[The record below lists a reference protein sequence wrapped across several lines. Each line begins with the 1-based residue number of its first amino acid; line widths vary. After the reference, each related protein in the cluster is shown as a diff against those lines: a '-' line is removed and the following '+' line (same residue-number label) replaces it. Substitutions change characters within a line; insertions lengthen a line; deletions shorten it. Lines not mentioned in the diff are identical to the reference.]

1 MSFNSINYLIFLP
14 LVCMGYFLVPKKYRN
29 VYLLAVS
36 YYFYWCNEVRFFLLL
51 PVLTLVTFL
60 TGKAVDAAQGSGK
73 KRWFIA
79 GLAINLGVLVFFK
92 YNRFFLGCI
101 QDMTGVRF
109 DLTKWML
116 PMGISFYVFMAVSYL
131 ADIMLGKYHAE
142 TNPVKFA
149 VYLSFFPH
157 SLMGPIDRA
166 NKFLPQLDKDHSFDY
181 ERVRKALQLMA
192 IGFFKKIAV
201 ADVMAMFINQ
211 VHSDLT
217 GYTGLMLIF
226 TAYMYSFQLYADFSG
241 YSDIARASAMIMDID
256 IRENFKVPYL
266 ATNFSQFWNKW
277 HISLSSCFQ
286 DYIFTPF
293 VWFNPMKKLPVIGKK
308 FEKPPVLVAITLVFL
323 ASGVWH
329 GNTWN
334 FVIWGGCH
342 AVYRI
347 GEELLKRHYRKP
359 AKNPPPHIFWGKVAG
374 VFTLVTFSQIFF
386 RAKDLPSAGYYIAHL
401 FSDLSLSTFRNGLYN
416 SVKAGFDA
424 TPLLIYGYIAFNA
437 LCLAVLIAMDIYR
450 HFVLKGKCLT
460 LAFDKMSKWQRWLCY
475 YGLIALIMAGFIMN
489 NGGYG
494 ASASF
499 IYNNF

>member
-14 LVCMGYFLVPKKYRN
+14 LVCMGYFAIPKKGRN
-29 VYLLAVS
+29 IYLLAVS
-36 YYFYWCNEVRFFLLL
+36 YYFYWCNEARFFLLL
-51 PVLTLVTFL
+51 PFL
-60 TGKAVDAAQGSGK
+60 TAATFFAGKAIDKAEGK
-73 KRWFIA
+73 NRKAYFLA
-79 GLAINLGVLVFFK
+79 GIGLNLGILVFFK
-92 YNRFFLGCI
+92 YNRFFLNTI
-101 QDMTGVRF
+101 MDITGAQI
-109 DLTKWML
+109 DLSWWLL
-116 PMGISFYVFMAVSYL
+116 PMGISFFVFMAVSYL
-131 ADIMLGKYHAE
+131 ADIMLNKYHAE
-142 TNPVKFA
+142 ENFVKFA
-149 VYLSFFPH
+149 VYITFFPH
-157 SLMGPIDRA
+157 ILMGPIDRA

-181 ERVRKALQLMA
+181 VRVRSALQLMA

-211 VHSDLT
+211 VHSDLNS
-217 GYTGLMLIF
+217 YTGLMLIF

-277 HISLSSCFQ
+277 HISLSSWFQ

-293 VWFNPMKKLPVIGKK
+293 VWFNPMKNLPLMGKK
-308 FEKPPVLVAITLVFL
+308 FEKPPVLVAIALVFL

-347 GEELLKRHYRKP
+347 GEELLKRYHGKP
-359 AKNPPPHIFWGKVAG
+359 AKNPPAHIFWGKVCG

-386 RAKDLPSAGYYIAHL
+386 RAKDLPSAWYYLTHL
-401 FSDLSLSTFRNGLYN
+401 FSDLSLSAFGQGIYN
-416 SVKAGFDA
+416 SVKYGFDA
-424 TPLLIYGYIAFNA
+424 TPLLIYAYIAFNIIG
-437 LCLAVLIAMDIYR
+437 LAVLIGMDLYR
-450 HFVLKGKCLT
+450 HFKLKGKCLT
-460 LAFDKMSKWQRWLCY
+460 KGIDTMPKTARWLCY
-475 YGLIALIMAGFIMN
+475 YFLIAMIMAGFIIN

>member
-14 LVCMGYFLVPKKYRN
+14 LVSMGYFAIPKKYRN
-29 VYLLAVS
+29 IYLLAVS

-51 PVLTLVTFL
+51 PLLTAATYLAGRSMDKAQPERKKWIFL
-60 TGKAVDAAQGSGK
+60 
-73 KRWFIA
+73 A
-79 GLAINLGVLVFFK
+79 GMGLNLGILVFFK
-92 YNRFFLGCI
+92 YNRFFLNTVSSA
-101 QDMTGVRF
+101 TGIEF

-131 ADIMLGKYHAE
+131 ADLMLGKYKSE
-142 TNPVKFA
+142 PNFVKFA
-149 VYLSFFPH
+149 VYISFFPH
-157 SLMGPIDRA
+157 CLMGPIDRA

-217 GYTGLMLIF
+217 SYAGLMLIF
-226 TAYMYSFQLYADFSG
+226 TAFMYSFQLYADFSG

-293 VWFNPMKKLPVIGKK
+293 VWYNPLKKLPVIGSK
-308 FEKPPVLVAITLVFL
+308 FEKPPVLAAITLVFL
-323 ASGVWH
+323 TSGVWH

-334 FVIWGGCH
+334 FVVWGGCH

-359 AKNPPPHIFWGKVAG
+359 AKNPPMHIFWGKVCG

-386 RAKDLPSAGYYIAHL
+386 RAKDLPSAWYYLTHL
-401 FSDLSLSTFRNGLYN
+401 FSDLSLSTFAGGLYN
-416 SVKAGFDA
+416 SVKYGFDA
-424 TPLLIYGYIAFNA
+424 TPLLIYAYMAFNA
-437 LCLAVLIAMDIYR
+437 AGLALLIAMDFYR
-450 HFVLKGKCLT
+450 HFRLKGKCLT
-460 LAFDKMSKWQRWLCY
+460 LAFDKMPKWQRWLCY
-475 YGLIALIMAGFIMN
+475 YCLIAFIMAGFIIN